1 MDIIRTIHGEL
12 RWILALVALV
22 VLVKFLIGWLA
33 RQDYKS
39 LDRTLLLIYTTLM
52 DINLLLGLG
61 LLLFLPNSFTITYRI
76 EHAVTMIL
84 AVAAAHMTAIWRKN
98 PDSTVK
104 FRNQFFMVL
113 LSAVILVL
121 GVIRLRMVLYGGG
134 FF

>member
-12 RWILALVALV
+12 RWILAIVAIV
-22 VLVKFLIGWLA
+22 VLVKFLIGWLGK
-33 RQDYKS
+33 QEYKS
-39 LDRTLLLIYTTLM
+39 LDRTLLLVYTTLM

-61 LLLFLPNSFTITYRI
+61 LFFFIPNSFSTTYRL

-84 AVAAAHMTAIWRKN
+84 AVAAAHMTAIWRKS

-113 LSAVILVL
+113 VSAAILIL